1 MSKKILSLLLAVS
14 LITTVTCSKA
24 KADPTPDVMF
34 GQLMGVLTGAFF
46 SPLFGVPRGAVVGA
60 IKGTKK
66 VAEKLGDENGK
77 PHRVLGAFTGGFG
90 GLVAGGFAGF
100 LKAEHDAFKYGYSSP
115 FSDESFSLSGQEF
128 LEYDPFTWSEF

>member
-1 MSKKILSLLLAVS
+1 MSKKIISLLLVFN
-14 LITTVTCSKA
+14 LLGTVTCNKA
-24 KADPTPDVMF
+24 NADPTPDVMF

-66 VAEKLGDENGK
+66 VAERLGDEDGK
-77 PHRVLGAFTGGFG
+77 PHRILGAFTGGLG
-90 GLVAGGFAGF
+90 GAFVGGFAGF
-100 LKAEHDAFKYGYSSP
+100 LKAEHDAFKYGYNSP

-128 LEYDPFTWSEF
+128 LDYNPFSWSEF